1 MSPTVMP
8 VIAAILLIVSARSGL
23 ATELDLT
30 LLKIGTAS
38 VAMPFVTG
46 SIIDIVIEAWNELW
60 DESEEVTWLEA
71 EREVIERLVDRFS
84 GFAGVWLEDG
94 DGNEIDVDDLAH
106 PNAPDGGMDCILIV
120 DAGEYT
126 TKGFQA
132 TCTRVLNIIIDGDY

>member
-1 MSPTVMP
+1 LALAAL
-8 VIAAILLIVSARSGL
+8 VISTISGL
-23 ATELDLT
+23 ATELDPK
-30 LLKIGTAS
+30 LLNIGTAS

-71 EREVIERLVDRFS
+71 EREVIERLVERFS

-106 PNAPDGGMDCILIV
+106 PNAPDGGMDCIIVV